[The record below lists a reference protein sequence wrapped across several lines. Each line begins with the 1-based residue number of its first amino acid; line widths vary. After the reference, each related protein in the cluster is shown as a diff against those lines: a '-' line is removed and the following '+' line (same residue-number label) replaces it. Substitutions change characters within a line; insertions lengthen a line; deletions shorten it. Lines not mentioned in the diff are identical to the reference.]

1 MYALF
6 VYVDH
11 KQILGKQKHIKA
23 HKGIL
28 KENYYGNFSRN

>member
-11 KQILGKQKHIKA
+11 KHYKA
-23 HKGIL
+23 NKGIL
-28 KENYYGNFSRN
+28 KEKYYGNFG